1 MTTETGMYMLVC
13 ISGVVGLVY
22 HGGVLS
28 SRMRKL
34 ARVMYKVGSA
44 RRYRYVNVSTM
55 HIRTIHHYASSL
67 YWFLLS
73 SHV

>member
-44 RRYRYVNVSTM
+44 RRYR
-55 HIRTIHHYASSL
+55 IHAVKWIAKCTPARAIIYPPLAP
-67 YWFLLS
+67 LS
-73 SHV
+73 